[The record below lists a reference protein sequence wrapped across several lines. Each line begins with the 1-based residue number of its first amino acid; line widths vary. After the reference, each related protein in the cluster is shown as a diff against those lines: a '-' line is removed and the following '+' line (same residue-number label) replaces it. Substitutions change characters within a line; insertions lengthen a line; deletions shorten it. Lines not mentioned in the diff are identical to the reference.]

1 MISQLMI
8 GCLYK
13 KKYNL
18 MKKVLITGGAG
29 FIGSSVARELL
40 SQGYSITILDNF
52 LPQIHGDKNE
62 LSNDLNGKVKL
73 IKGDVADK
81 SSLFKALEGQ
91 DAVIHYAAETGT
103 GQSMYAVS
111 HYTNVNIQATANL
124 CDYIINEE
132 HQIKTVIVAS
142 SRSIYG
148 EGKYNSPDFGTVY
161 PNSRS
166 YNNIKES
173 FEVCCPKS
181 GKYNLEVEATDE
193 FSKIHPSSFYG
204 ITKQVQEQMII
215 LAAQLKSINGFALRY
230 QNVYGPGQSLKNPY
244 TGILSIFTRLALNN
258 EEINIF
264 EDGLESRDFV
274 YIEDVVK
281 ATISCLTFDKKGQ
294 HILNVGSG
302 IPINVLE
309 VAKEIVAYLNSE
321 SKIKISGAFREGDIR
336 HNFADLKLINE
347 VIGFVPKWSFK
358 EGLHRFIDWALLQND
373 IPKDTT
379 DYRKSLIELEE
390 KGLLNG

>member
-1 MISQLMI
+1 MRKI
-8 GCLYK
+8 
-13 KKYNL
+13 
-18 MKKVLITGGAG
+18 LITGGAG
-29 FIGSSVARELL
+29 FIGSNVAKVLVKEGF
-40 SQGYSITILDNF
+40 QITILDNF
-52 LPQIHGDKNE
+52 LPQIHGDKNNLSEE
-62 LSNDLNGKVKL
+62 LEGKVKL
-73 IKGDVADK
+73 IIGDVADK
-81 SSLFKALEGQ
+81 SVLYAALQGQ

-132 HQIKTVIVAS
+132 HQIKCVIVAS

-148 EGKYNSPDFGTVY
+148 EGKYYSPEHGTVY
-161 PNSRS
+161 PNSRTF
-166 YNNIKES
+166 NNLKES
-173 FEVCCPKS
+173 FEVCCPIT
-181 GKYNLEVEATDE
+181 GKYNLKVEATDE
-193 FSKIHPSSFYG
+193 SSKIHPSSFYG

-244 TGILSIFTRLALNN
+244 TGILSIFTRLALQN

-274 YIEDVVK
+274 HIEDVVK
-281 ATISCLTFDKKGQ
+281 ATISCLKLEKKGQ

-302 IPINVLE
+302 IPTNVLE
-309 VAKEIVAYLNSE
+309 VAQEIVSYLSSE
-321 SKIKISGAFREGDIR
+321 SEIKISGAFREGDIR
-336 HNFADLKLINE
+336 HNYADLNCINE
-347 VIGFVPKWSFK
+347 VIGFEPKWSIK
-358 EGLHRFIDWALLQND
+358 DGLHSFIDWALLQKD
-373 IPKDTT
+373 IPKNNS
-379 DYRKSLIELEE
+379 DYKKSIKELED

>member
-1 MISQLMI
+1 
-8 GCLYK
+8 
-13 KKYNL
+13 

-29 FIGSSVARELL
+29 FIGSNVARVLIKD
-40 SQGYSITILDNF
+40 GYEITVLDNF
-52 LPQIHGDKNE
+52 LPQIHGDKNVLPE
-62 LSNDLNGKVKL
+62 DLNGKVKL
-73 IKGDVADK
+73 IVGDVADK
-81 SSLFKALEGQ
+81 SVLYAALKGQ

-111 HYTNVNIQATANL
+111 HYSNVNIQATADL
-124 CDYIINEE
+124 CDYIINED
-132 HQIKTVIVAS
+132 HQIKSVIVAS

-148 EGKYNSPDFGTVY
+148 EGKYNSPEYGTVY
-161 PNSRS
+161 PNSRTFQ
-166 YNNIKES
+166 NVKES

-193 FSKIHPSSFYG
+193 SSKIHPSSFYG

-215 LAAQLKSINGFALRY
+215 LATQLKNINGYALRY

-244 TGILSIFTRLALNN
+244 TGILSIFTRLALQN

-274 YIEDVVK
+274 HINDVVA
-281 ATISCLTFDKKGQ
+281 ATISCLKLEKKGQ

-302 IPINVLE
+302 VPVSVLE
-309 VAKEIVAYLNSE
+309 VAQEIVGYLKSKSE
-321 SKIKISGAFREGDIR
+321 IKISGAFREGDIR
-336 HNFADLKLINE
+336 HNFADLTLIKE
-347 VIGFVPKWSFK
+347 VVGFEPKWSFK
-358 EGLHRFIDWALLQND
+358 DGLHSFIDWALKQND

-379 DYRKSLIELEE
+379 DYRKSLGELKE

>member
-1 MISQLMI
+1 
-8 GCLYK
+8 
-13 KKYNL
+13 

-29 FIGSSVARELL
+29 FIGSNVARVLVNE
-40 SQGYSITILDNF
+40 GYEITILDNF

-62 LSNDLNGKVKL
+62 LTEDLKGKVKL
-73 IKGDVADK
+73 IVGDVADK
-81 SSLFKALEGQ
+81 SVLYAALEGQ
-91 DAVIHYAAETGT
+91 NAVIHYAAETGT

-111 HYTNVNIQATANL
+111 HYSNVNIQATANL
-124 CDYIINEE
+124 CDYIINEN
-132 HQIKTVIVAS
+132 HQIKSVIVAS

-148 EGKYNSPDFGTVY
+148 EGKYNSPKYGTVY
-161 PNSRS
+161 PNSRTFQ
-166 YNNIKES
+166 NIKES

-181 GKYNLEVEATDE
+181 GKHNLEVEATDE
-193 FSKIHPSSFYG
+193 ASKIHPSSFYG

-215 LAAQLKSINGFALRY
+215 LATQLKNINGYALRY

-244 TGILSIFTRLALNN
+244 TGILSIFTRLALQN

-274 YIEDVVK
+274 HINDVVA
-281 ATISCLTFDKKGQ
+281 ATISCLKLEKNGQ

-302 IPINVLE
+302 VPVNVFE
-309 VAKEIVAYLNSE
+309 VAQEIVSYLKSKSE
-321 SKIKISGAFREGDIR
+321 IKISGAFREGDIR
-336 HNFADLKLINE
+336 HNFAELTFIKE
-347 VIGFVPKWSFK
+347 VVGFEPKWSFK
-358 EGLHRFIDWALLQND
+358 DGLQSFIDWALKQND

-379 DYRKSLIELEE
+379 DYRKSLGELKE

>member
-1 MISQLMI
+1 
-8 GCLYK
+8 
-13 KKYNL
+13 

-29 FIGSSVARELL
+29 FIGSNVAKVLIK
-40 SQGYSITILDNF
+40 QGYEITILDNF
-52 LPQIHGDKNE
+52 LPQIHGNKNNLSEE
-62 LSNDLNGKVKL
+62 LVGKVN
-73 IKGDVADK
+73 IIIGDVVDK
-81 SSLFKALEGQ
+81 SVLYAALQGQ

-111 HYTNVNIQATANL
+111 HYTNINIQATANL
-124 CDYIINEE
+124 CDYIINEK
-132 HQIKTVIVAS
+132 HQIKSVIVAS

-148 EGKYNSPDFGTVY
+148 EGKYNSPEHGTVY
-161 PNSRS
+161 PNSRT
-166 YNNIKES
+166 YNNVKEC
-173 FEVCCPKS
+173 FEVCCPIT

-193 FSKIHPSSFYG
+193 SSKIHPSSFYG

-264 EDGLESRDFV
+264 EDGFESRDFIH
-274 YIEDVVK
+274 IEDVVN
-281 ATISCLTFDKKGQ
+281 ATVSCLKIENIGQ

-302 IPINVLE
+302 IPVNVLE
-309 VAKEIVAYLNSE
+309 VAQEIISYLNSQ
-321 SKIKISGAFREGDIR
+321 SVIKISGTFREGDIR
-336 HNFADLKLINE
+336 HNYADLTRIKELL
-347 VIGFVPKWSFK
+347 GFEPKWSFK
-358 EGLHRFIDWALLQND
+358 QGLHSFIDWVLLQND
-373 IPKDTT
+373 IPKDTS
-379 DYRKSLIELEE
+379 DYRKSLVELEE

>member
-1 MISQLMI
+1 MQ
-8 GCLYK
+8 
-13 KKYNL
+13 
-18 MKKVLITGGAG
+18 KVLITGGAG
-29 FIGSSVARELL
+29 FIGSNVAKELL
-40 SQGYSITILDNF
+40 KEGCELTILDNF
-52 LPQIHGDKNE
+52 LPQIHGNKNNLSEE
-62 LSNDLNGKVKL
+62 LEGRVRL
-73 IKGDVADK
+73 IIGDVADK
-81 SSLFKALEGQ
+81 TVLYEALQGQ

-111 HYTNVNIQATANL
+111 HYTNVNIQSTANL

-132 HQIKTVIVAS
+132 HQIKSLIVAS

-148 EGKYNSPDFGTVY
+148 EGKYNSPEHGIVF
-161 PNSRS
+161 PNSRTF
-166 YNNIKES
+166 NNVKES

-181 GKYNLEVEATDE
+181 GKYNLVVEATDE
-193 FSKIHPSSFYG
+193 SSKIHPSSFYG

-215 LAAQLKSINGFALRY
+215 LAAQLKNINGFALRY
-230 QNVYGPGQSLKNPY
+230 QNVYGSGQSLKNPY

-274 YIEDVVK
+274 HIEDVVA
-281 ATISCLTFDKKGQ
+281 ATISCLKFEKKGQ

-302 IPINVLE
+302 IPTNVLE
-309 VAKEIVAYLNSE
+309 VAQEIVSYLKSE

-336 HNFADLKLINE
+336 HNYADLNRINE
-347 VIGFVPKWSFK
+347 VIGFSPVWSFK
-358 EGLHRFIDWALLQND
+358 KGLHSFIDWALLQND
-373 IPKDTT
+373 IPKDTS
-379 DYRKSLIELEE
+379 DYKNSLIELEE

>member
-1 MISQLMI
+1 
-8 GCLYK
+8 
-13 KKYNL
+13 

-29 FIGSSVARELL
+29 FIGSNVARVLIKE
-40 SQGYSITILDNF
+40 GYEITILDNF

-62 LSNDLNGKVKL
+62 LSEDLKGKVKL
-73 IKGDVADK
+73 IVGDVADK
-81 SSLFKALEGQ
+81 AILYSALKGQ

-111 HYTNVNIQATANL
+111 HYTNVNIQATADL
-124 CDYIINEE
+124 CDYIINEAHE
-132 HQIKTVIVAS
+132 IKTVIVAS

-148 EGKYNSPDFGTVY
+148 EGKYNSPEYGIVY
-161 PNSRS
+161 PNSRTFQ
-166 YNNIKES
+166 NVKES
-173 FEVCCPKS
+173 FEVCCPIS
-181 GKYNLEVEATDE
+181 GKHNLEVKATDE
-193 FSKIHPSSFYG
+193 SSKIHPSSFYG

-215 LAAQLKSINGFALRY
+215 LAAQLKNINGFALRY

-244 TGILSIFTRLALNN
+244 TGILSIFTRLALQN

-274 YIEDVVK
+274 HIQDVVN
-281 ATISCLTFDKKGQ
+281 ATISCLKLEKKGQ

-302 IPINVLE
+302 VPVNVLE
-309 VAKEIVAYLNSE
+309 VAQEIVSYLKSDSE
-321 SKIKISGAFREGDIR
+321 IKISGAFREGDIR
-336 HNFADLKLINE
+336 HNFADLELIKSI
-347 VIGFVPKWSFK
+347 VGFEPKWSFK
-358 EGLHRFIDWALLQND
+358 DGLHSFIDWALEQND

-379 DYRKSLIELEE
+379 DYKKSLGELKE

>member
-1 MISQLMI
+1 
-8 GCLYK
+8 
-13 KKYNL
+13 

-29 FIGSSVARELL
+29 FIGSNVARVLVKE
-40 SQGYSITILDNF
+40 GYEITILDNF

-62 LSNDLNGKVKL
+62 LTEDLKGKVKL
-73 IKGDVADK
+73 IVGDVADK
-81 SSLFKALEGQ
+81 SVLHAALDGQ
-91 DAVIHYAAETGT
+91 NAVIHYAAETGT

-124 CDYIINEE
+124 CDYIINED
-132 HQIKTVIVAS
+132 HQIKDVIVAS

-148 EGKYNSPDFGTVY
+148 EGKYNSLEYGTVY
-161 PNSRS
+161 PNSRTFQ
-166 YNNIKES
+166 NVKES

-193 FSKIHPSSFYG
+193 SSKIHPSSFYG

-215 LAAQLKSINGFALRY
+215 LATQLKNINGYALRY

-244 TGILSIFTRLALNN
+244 TGILSIFTRLALQN

-274 YIEDVVK
+274 HIQDVVA
-281 ATISCLTFDKKGQ
+281 ATISCLKLEKKGQ

-302 IPINVLE
+302 VPVNVLE
-309 VAKEIVAYLNSE
+309 VAQEIVSYLNSN
-321 SKIKISGAFREGDIR
+321 SQIKISGAFREGDIR
-336 HNFADLKLINE
+336 HNYADLNLIRE
-347 VIGFVPKWSFK
+347 VIGFEPKWSFK
-358 EGLHRFIDWALLQND
+358 EGLHSFIDWALIQND
-373 IPKDTT
+373 IPKDIT
-379 DYRKSLIELEE
+379 DYKKSLVELEE

>member
-1 MISQLMI
+1 
-8 GCLYK
+8 
-13 KKYNL
+13 

-29 FIGSSVARELL
+29 FIGSNVARILVKE
-40 SQGYSITILDNF
+40 GFEITILDNF

-62 LSNDLNGKVKL
+62 LSDDLNGQVKL
-73 IKGDVADK
+73 IVGDVADK
-81 SSLFKALEGQ
+81 SVLYTALEGQ

-124 CDYIINEE
+124 CDYIINEN
-132 HQIKTVIVAS
+132 HQIKSVIVAS

-148 EGKYNSPDFGTVY
+148 EGKYNSPEYGTIY
-161 PNSRS
+161 PNSRTFQ
-166 YNNIKES
+166 NVKES

-181 GKYNLEVEATDE
+181 GKHNLEVEATDE
-193 FSKIHPSSFYG
+193 SSKIHPSSFYG

-215 LAAQLKSINGFALRY
+215 LATQLKNINGYALRY

-244 TGILSIFTRLALNN
+244 TGILSIFTRLALQN

-274 YIEDVVK
+274 HIQDVVA
-281 ATISCLTFDKKGQ
+281 ATISCLKLEKKGQ

-302 IPINVLE
+302 VPVNVLE
-309 VAKEIVAYLNSE
+309 VAQEIVSYLKSNSQ
-321 SKIKISGAFREGDIR
+321 IKISGAFREGDIR
-336 HNFADLKLINE
+336 HNYADLKLIRE
-347 VIGFVPKWSFK
+347 VIGFEPIWSFK
-358 EGLHRFIDWALLQND
+358 EGLHSFIDWALLQND
-373 IPKDTT
+373 IPKDIT
-379 DYRKSLIELEE
+379 DYKKSLLELEV

>member
-1 MISQLMI
+1 
-8 GCLYK
+8 
-13 KKYNL
+13 

-29 FIGSSVARELL
+29 FIGSNVAKMLIKE
-40 SQGYSITILDNF
+40 GFEITILDNF

-62 LSNDLNGKVKL
+62 LANDLKGKVKL
-73 IKGDVADK
+73 IVGDVADK
-81 SSLFKALEGQ
+81 ALLYAALEGQ

-111 HYTNVNIQATANL
+111 HYSNVNIQATANL
-124 CDYIINEE
+124 CEYIINEN
-132 HQIKTVIVAS
+132 HQIKSVIVAS

-148 EGKYNSPDFGTVY
+148 EGKYNSPEHGTVY
-161 PNSRS
+161 PNSRTFQ
-166 YNNIKES
+166 NVKQS
-173 FEVCCPKS
+173 FEVCCPAS
-181 GKYNLEVEATDE
+181 GAHNLIVEATDE
-193 FSKIHPSSFYG
+193 SSKTHPSSFYG

-215 LAAQLKSINGFALRY
+215 LATQLKNINGFALRY

-244 TGILSIFTRLALNN
+244 TGILSIFTRLALQN

-274 YIEDVVK
+274 HIEDVVA
-281 ATISCLTFDKKGQ
+281 ATISCLKLENKGQ

-302 IPINVLE
+302 VPVNVLE
-309 VAKEIVAYLNSE
+309 VANEIVSYLKSKSE
-321 SKIKISGAFREGDIR
+321 IKISGAFREGDIR
-336 HNFADLKLINE
+336 HNYADLKLITQL
-347 VIGFVPKWSFK
+347 IGFEPKWSFK
-358 EGLHRFIDWALLQND
+358 EGLHSFIDWALLQND

-379 DYRKSLIELEE
+379 DYRKSLGELKE